1 MRRWERG
8 RSGLTLLEVLV
19 VVALLGVLV
28 GLSWAAAGQLGSW
41 AGPQNAASDLSGALS
56 QARARAT
63 ERGSDVWLIIYEDI
77 DAEGNGGR
85 GHGAWFLL
93 EDRKQNFLDGSNLL
107 AEELTYATFRPPG
120 AVRLPATQ
128 GQLLEATYMDRYP
141 QRTVRF
147 GVSGNLPFDAPFNAL
162 SPLACSFCS
171 ASGSSGRRGAAMFSA
186 DGSVRF
192 FNGQGA
198 QVTPSGTGLARRVG
212 TLGLVSVDG
221 RREYLFAIS
230 GPVGFV
236 GVKSR

>member
-19 VVALLGVLV
+19 VVALLGVLLT
-28 GLSWAAAGQLGSW
+28 LSWAAAGQLGSW

-56 QARARAT
+56 QARARAI
-63 ERGSDVWLIIYEDI
+63 ERGADVWLILYEDI
-77 DAEGNGGR
+77 DAQGNAGR

-93 EDRKQNFLDGSNLL
+93 EDRKQNFLSGANLQG
-107 AEELTYATFRPPG
+107 EELTYAMFRPPA
-120 AVRLPATQ
+120 AVKIPTSQ
-128 GQLLEATYMDRYP
+128 GQLLETMYMDSYP

-147 GVSGNLPFDAPFNAL
+147 GVSGNLPFDAPFSAL
-162 SPLACSFCS
+162 PPRACSFCGES
-171 ASGSSGRRGAAMFSA
+171 PGGRRGAAVFTA

-192 FNGQGA
+192 LNGQGA

-212 TLGLVSVDG
+212 TLGLISADG
-221 RREYLFAIS
+221 RREYLYAIS

>member
-1 MRRWERG
+1 MRHWERG

-19 VVALLGVLV
+19 VVALLGVLLA
-28 GLSWAAAGQLGSW
+28 LSWTAAGQLGSW

-63 ERGSDVWLIIYEDI
+63 ERGSEVWLIVYEDI
-77 DAEGNGGR
+77 DPQGNPGR
-85 GHGAWFLL
+85 GHGAWFLV
-93 EDRKQNFLDGSNLL
+93 EDRKQNFGNGRDLL
-107 AEELTYATFRPPG
+107 SGELSYATFRPPD
-120 AVRLPATQ
+120 AVKLPASQ
-128 GQLLEATYMDRYP
+128 GQLLESTYMDRYP

-162 SPLACSFCS
+162 APQACSFCS
-171 ASGSSGRRGAAMFSA
+171 QAGAGRRGAAVFGA

-192 FNGQGA
+192 FNGEGA
-198 QVTPSGTGLARRVG
+198 QVTPTGTGMARRVG
-212 TLGLVSVDG
+212 TLGLISVDG